1 MAIGEADVSGG
12 GIVPQAAPE
21 HQTGGAASTAH
32 ADHAWTGAEPFV
44 SVTAHMSSPCLPS
57 TGEAVRLSSRPLRGR
72 TRGARPRPLRRAGGL
87 IAAVGLAFA
96 VTGGAGIGGPRRAG
110 ATAIDEPY
118 VGGIGFSGPTT
129 GDLAAVYW
137 NPAALGLLRGAH
149 FMVAGTALH
158 QTMSVTRAAIDPTTG
173 LPAAGGI
180 APGSARA
187 GGWTSP
193 ITWPAGPGGF
203 AGLAY
208 DVGGDRLTLAVAAF
222 MPYRE
227 RATFEVAHGAADAGG
242 AAPGAGMSALATRYH
257 RISAD
262 LRNLALVPALSVRF
276 LDDFRLGVA
285 PGFLFSAGRLSFAEP
300 TCPPGT
306 ACTAEDPANDAVL
319 DLGSGLGL
327 FSSTF
332 AVTLG
337 AGAYY
342 RRRSWAAGVSFSS
355 RPFGGD
361 VQGAVVIRGDR
372 SVVTLP
378 GGSPV
383 GCAGQATDLTGCVFA
398 DIVYRLPYTVAAGFS
413 LFPRPGLEVAAIGRL
428 LVYPDRDTIDI
439 RLTAIDI
446 GATGL
451 AEQIVLNRGYHRA
464 LDVRL
469 RVAAW
474 VTERLRVGAGVRA
487 GTAAL
492 PAAAVNPGAIDG
504 LKVEPHAMV
513 MFRPVKHLWL
523 AAGYAFTYLLPVST
537 TTSVF
542 DPTAGARCLEAGEDI
557 TAPACID
564 RRNGRARPS
573 AAGDYQQSAHRLS
586 LSMTVQF

>member
-1 MAIGEADVSGG
+1 MA
-12 GIVPQAAPE
+12 
-21 HQTGGAASTAH
+21 
-32 ADHAWTGAEPFV
+32 F
-44 SVTAHMSSPCLPS
+44 
-57 TGEAVRLSSRPLRGR
+57 
-72 TRGARPRPLRRAGGL
+72 GL
-87 IAAVGLAFA
+87 VLA
-96 VTGGAGIGGPRRAG
+96 GGAGLGGPRG
-110 ATAIDEPY
+110 AHATPIDDPF

-149 FMVAGTALH
+149 FMIGGTALH
-158 QTMSVTRAAIDPTTG
+158 QTTTVARATNRARAA
-173 LPAAGGI
+173 
-180 APGSARA
+180 
-187 GGWTSP
+187 GWTTP

-203 AGLAY
+203 VGLAY
-208 DVGGDRLTLAVAAF
+208 DVGGDRLTLAVAAY
-222 MPYRE
+222 MPYGE
-227 RATFEVAHGAADAGG
+227 RTTFDLAPGVADAG
-242 AAPGAGMSALATRYH
+242 ALATAGGTSSLATRYH

-300 TCPPGT
+300 TCPVGAVCP
-306 ACTAEDPANDAVL
+306 AEDPANDATL

-342 RRRSWAAGVSFSS
+342 RRRAWAAGVSFSS

-361 VQGAVVIRGDR
+361 VQGAAVIRGDR

-378 GGSPV
+378 GGEPV
-383 GCAGQATDLTGCVFA
+383 NCAGRAPDLTGCVFA

-428 LVYPDRDTIDI
+428 LVYPDRDAIDI
-439 RLTAIDI
+439 RLTTANIA
-446 GATGL
+446 ATGL
-451 AEQIVLNRGYHRA
+451 SEQIVLHRGYGRT

-474 VTERLRVGAGVRA
+474 LTERLRVGGGVRA

-492 PAAAVNPGAIDG
+492 PAAAVSPNAVDS
-504 LKVEPHAMV
+504 LKLEPYVML
-513 MFRPVKHLWL
+513 MFRPIRHLWL
-523 AAGYAFTYLLPVST
+523 AGGYAFTYFVPVST

-542 DPTAGARCLEAGEDI
+542 DPTARARCLEAGEDI
-557 TAPACID
+557 AAPACID

-573 AAGDYQQSAHRLS
+573 AAGDYEQSAHRLS
-586 LSMTVQF
+586 LTMTVQF